1 VRGAVQL
8 EGVARQYK
16 MVVPPYFALV
26 LRAFSVIEGIAMQHN
41 GAYRIVG
48 SCFPY
53 LSQRLLTDDHPRM
66 QARSPVRPRA
76 PRSVQAG
83 ETQLPVDAVR
93 NAEPRACRLR

>member
-1 VRGAVQL
+1 
-8 EGVARQYK
+8 

-41 GAYRIVG
+41 GNYRIVG

-66 QARSPVRPRA
+66 QVCTAHSA
-76 PRSVQAG
+76 IAG
-83 ETQLPVDAVR
+83 FSTSTVTTQ
-93 NAEPRACRLR
+93 

>member
-1 VRGAVQL
+1 
-8 EGVARQYK
+8 

-41 GAYRIVG
+41 GNYRIVG

-66 QARSPVRPRA
+66 QVCSRPNPMLHIWYIETFPDILMSEHSTSKGSGFVA
-76 PRSVQAG
+76 AAG
-83 ETQLPVDAVR
+83 SIEEAAVW
-93 NAEPRACRLR
+93 